1 MGKNKRVVVI
11 SGVNIVEGGAL
22 SIFKDCLKEVVPLYK
37 NEYTIIVLVSKKDI
51 FSDLKLEND
60 VDFLEFP
67 KSKKSW
73 FLRCY
78 YEYIYF
84 RKLSKKIRP
93 YLWFSIHDITPNV
106 CADKRVVY
114 CHNPS
119 FSYKVSIK
127 EAMYD
132 KKLFLFSVFYKY
144 LYKINIKKNNYVVV
158 QQNWIKEEFKR
169 IYNINNIVVA
179 PPKVN
184 INYDIKKNEIEKN
197 TFFYPSF
204 PRVFKNFEV
213 ICEAAEKLEEDG
225 IKNFKIYLTIDG
237 TENKYSNM
245 ILKKYGY
252 LETIKF
258 IGLQSR
264 EKVFEYYSMV
274 ETLIFPSKLET
285 WGLPITE
292 FKNFNKL
299 MILADLPYA
308 HETLGEYNKV
318 LFFNPQ
324 SSKEL
329 ANEMKKIILNKKEQK
344 YNKNT
349 TKEDKEVLYKN
360 WEELFKKIIE

>member
-1 MGKNKRVVVI
+1 MGKSNKIIII
-11 SGVNIVEGGAL
+11 SGINIVEGGAL
-22 SIFKDCLKEVVPLYK
+22 SVFKDCLKEVVPLYK
-37 NEYTIIVLVSKKDI
+37 NEYKIVALVSKKDI
-51 FSDLKLEND
+51 FSDLNLEED
-60 VDFLEFP
+60 IEFLEFP
-67 KSKKSW
+67 KSKKNW
-73 FLRCY
+73 FCRCY

-84 RKLSKKIRP
+84 KKLSKKIKP

-179 PPKVN
+179 HPKVN

-292 FKNFNKL
+292 FKNYNKPI
-299 MILADLPYA
+299 ILANLPYA
-308 HETLGEYNKV
+308 HETVGHYGKCI
-318 LFFNPQ
+318 FFNPY
-324 SSKEL
+324 SAKEL
-329 ANEMKKIILNKKEQK
+329 SKIMKDSIKNSIKYEENLHKIVNEDN
-344 YNKNT
+344 
-349 TKEDKEVLYKN
+349 VYKS